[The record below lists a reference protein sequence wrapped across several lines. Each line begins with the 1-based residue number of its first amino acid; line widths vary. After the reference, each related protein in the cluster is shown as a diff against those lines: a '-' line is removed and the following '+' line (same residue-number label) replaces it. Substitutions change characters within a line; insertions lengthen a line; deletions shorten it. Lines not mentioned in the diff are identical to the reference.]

1 MGMGMGGTHSRSR
14 RSRPRFQ
21 RILVEMLAI
30 CNGLEGW
37 SRGTFV
43 TLHDDPDSGAD
54 AFVDEF
60 CEPVSKDALGD
71 PMEPRQKS
79 NIPRGSN

>member
-1 MGMGMGGTHSRSR
+1 MGIGMDGTHSRSR
-14 RSRPRFQ
+14 RSRRGFQ
-21 RILVEMLAI
+21 RILVELLAKWKWLG
-30 CNGLEGW
+30 GL

-60 CEPVSKDALGD
+60 CEPVSKGALGD
-71 PMEPRQKS
+71 PMEPRQKPG
-79 NIPRGSN
+79 IPRGSN

>member
-1 MGMGMGGTHSRSR
+1 MGMGGTHSRSR
-14 RSRPRFQ
+14 RSRRGSQ
-21 RILVEMLAI
+21 RILVQILAI
-30 CNGLEGW
+30 CNGLEGL

-60 CEPVSKDALGD
+60 CEPVSKGALGD
-71 PMEPRQKS
+71 PMEPRQKPG
-79 NIPRGSN
+79 IPRGSN